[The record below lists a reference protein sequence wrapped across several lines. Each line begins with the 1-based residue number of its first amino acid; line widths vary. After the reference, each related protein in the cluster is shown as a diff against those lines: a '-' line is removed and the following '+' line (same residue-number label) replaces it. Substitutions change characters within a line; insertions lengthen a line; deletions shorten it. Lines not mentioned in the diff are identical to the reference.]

1 MKDTERRLNTSDG
14 RKRCHVIDYLSV
26 TTVFPLKGTPVTK
39 HNEASAR
46 HLAPQVGFHR
56 FKSEGQMRNR
66 IRTVCSV
73 HKRCRVTV

>member
-1 MKDTERRLNTSDG
+1 MKETERRLNTSDG
-14 RKRCHVIDYLSV
+14 RERCHAIDYLSV

-56 FKSEGQMRNR
+56 FKSEARRGTGFAQ
-66 IRTVCSV
+66 SV
-73 HKRCRVTV
+73 LCTSAVG